1 MPQLLGTL
9 VARVPVGIDFAL
21 TPDPFARSV
30 PKLLGA
36 LVAWAWLGIALAL
49 VHCFT

>member
-1 MPQLLGTL
+1 MPQLHGTL
-9 VARVPVGIDFAL
+9 VAMVRAGIELAL
-21 TPDPFARSV
+21 TPDPLACTM

>member
-9 VARVPVGIDFAL
+9 VASVPVGIALAL